1 MFNQDLNIH
10 SLARYAKISLA
21 LYLLSNLF
29 CPAIFAQNNNIRVE
43 SSFQPP
49 SITLAKSSVYKI
61 VIFGSQENPKGAI
74 PQIPGLTISNSP
86 QTFRSASFI
95 NGIPSVRLELSF
107 QVKPKQLGQLTIPS
121 WTVQVGSKA
130 LNVPPSTLQV
140 LAPNQQDEIEKNR
153 QEQQSQ
159 DLKQA
164 SFIEFVKPRE
174 FLFEGETVL
183 GNVNL
188 YIWDSLPVSRIERA
202 PQKEGD
208 AFSLTELGQPQEK
221 RNRTKF
227 NKKYTVF
234 TWPVGLTAAISGQ
247 QSITFNT
254 SIRVRVKSQGSSP
267 FASPFFNDPFFGF
280 GREQSLTVTS
290 ELLNILVKPLPTIDR
305 PESFQGAIGT
315 FTTRSIPDADRVSL
329 GDPVR
334 LIFEI
339 EGIGNFSAMPAP
351 LLESNNNFKIG
362 PPAFSFE
369 GNEITKHSGKQSF
382 EYILTP
388 LTPGLLNI
396 PAINFSYFDP
406 IQETYLTSTTNPHP
420 LRVDP
425 GETWVDTTP
434 SESKQDESFNEVA
447 TTDLFQTENEPG
459 EWVKD
464 IKILSLLDSK
474 LFWLLQGVPLLCVL
488 GLSFY
493 GWKRKQS
500 GRDIFRQ
507 KQANLKKQMKECIQ
521 YQDATLFFRATRE
534 RLRLE
539 IGTFYKHANPSSLS
553 SHELTSLLQQGSNDE
568 RVISKSQKILLA
580 SDNQEFADTEKDTQS
595 LETLYREMNELLK
608 KIK

>member
-464 IKILSLLDSK
+464 IKTLSLLDSK

-568 RVISKSQKILLA
+568 RVISKIQKILLA

>member
-1 MFNQDLNIH
+1 MVIKHLNIP
-10 SLARYAKISLA
+10 SLARYAKTSLVI
-21 LYLLSNLF
+21 YLLSNF
-29 CPAIFAQNNNIRVE
+29 VCPSNFAQNNNIRIE

-49 SITLAKSSVYKI
+49 SITLANSSVYKI
-61 VIFGSQENPKGAI
+61 VIFGSQENPKGTI

-95 NGIPSVRLELSF
+95 NGVPSVRLELSF
-107 QVKPKQLGQLTIPS
+107 QVKPKQQGKITIPA
-121 WTVQVGSKA
+121 WNIQVGSKV

-153 QEQQSQ
+153 QEKEAQ

-164 SFIEFVKPRE
+164 SFIEFVKPRD
-174 FLFEGETVL
+174 FLFEGETVS
-183 GNVNL
+183 GSVNL

-234 TWPVGLTAAISGQ
+234 TWPVGLTAAIPGQ
-247 QSITFNT
+247 QNIKFST
-254 SIRVRVKSQGSSP
+254 SIRVRVKSQGNSP

-290 ELLNILVKPLPTIDR
+290 ELINIPVKSLPTIDR
-305 PESFQGAIGT
+305 PKSFQGAIGS

-339 EGIGNFSAMPAP
+339 KGTGNFSAMPAP
-351 LLESNNNFKIG
+351 LLESNKNFKIG

-369 GNEITKHSGKQSF
+369 GDEVTKHSGKQSF

-396 PAINFSYFDP
+396 PAIDFSYFDP
-406 IQETYLTSTTNPHP
+406 VQEKYYISTTNSHP

-425 GETWVDTTP
+425 GETWVDSTP
-434 SESKQDESFNEVA
+434 TENKQNETFNEVS

-459 EWVKD
+459 EWVKN
-464 IKILSLLDSK
+464 IKNLTLLDSNI
-474 LFWLLQGVPLLCVL
+474 FWLFQVVPLLGAF

-507 KQANLKKQMKECIQ
+507 KQAGLKKQMKECIQ
-521 YQDATLFFRATRE
+521 YKDTTLFFRAARE

-539 IGTFYKHANPSSLS
+539 IGTFYKHPNPSSLS
-553 SHELTSLLQQGSNDE
+553 SHELTSLLKEGSNDE
-568 RVISKSQKILLA
+568 SVISGIQKILLA
-580 SDNQEFADTEKDTQS
+580 SDNQEFAETENDTQS
-595 LETLYREMNELLK
+595 LETLHKEMNDLLK